1 MTILDSINYS
11 QTLLQQLLTQD
22 DVNAKVKESLSALQT
37 ELDTVSSQA
46 HQLVDDLVQMRNQ
59 KQSTDQAQAIPKRP
73 EMKSGCYVFE
83 GEKGFFCPNCY
94 DNYDKKVATAR
105 INKKLRVCPSC
116 RTSIK

>member
-22 DVNAKVKESLSALQT
+22 DVNAKVKESLSALQI

-46 HQLVDDLVQMRNQ
+46 HQLIDELVQLRTQN
-59 KQSTDQAQAIPKRP
+59 QSTNQQQATLKRP
-73 EMKSGCYVFE
+73 EMESGCYVFE
-83 GEKGFFCPNCY
+83 GEKGFFCPLCY

-105 INKKLRVCPSC
+105 INKKLRVCPAC